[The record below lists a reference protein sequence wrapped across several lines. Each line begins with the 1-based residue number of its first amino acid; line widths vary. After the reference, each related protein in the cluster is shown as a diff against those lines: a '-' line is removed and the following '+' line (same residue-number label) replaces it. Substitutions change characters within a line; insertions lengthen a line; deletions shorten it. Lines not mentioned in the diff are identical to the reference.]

1 MKMSLMITI
10 VVVILAIILTLILL
24 SFQKSDDTDYRPLP
38 KEWQSSGPFQIDRN
52 EYAIGE
58 KIFIVVEGLK
68 SLDKGQISIMRPLN
82 TTHYSI
88 WGTIP
93 FDGNIKSEFSFYVEP
108 KISKIDGICSVDDMI
123 GEWLMF
129 FNGTNYPVLDFD
141 FTKRVVPG
149 INIEPVC

>member
-1 MKMSLMITI
+1 MNQVAI
-10 VVVILAIILTLILL
+10 VAGGIVILAIILILILT
-24 SFQKSDDTDYRPLP
+24 SYQESDDTDFKPLP

-58 KIFIVVEGLK
+58 KIFIVIEGLK
-68 SLDKGQISIMRPLN
+68 SWDKGQISIMRPLN

-88 WGTIP
+88 WSTIP
-93 FDGNIKSEFSFYVEP
+93 FDGNIKSKFNLYVEP
-108 KISKIDGICSVDDMI
+108 KISKIDGICSVEDMI

-129 FNGTNYPVLDFD
+129 FNGTNYPALDFD

-149 INIEPVC
+149 TNTESVC